1 MSERVRSTAVEV
13 GSRLPGG
20 ALIEHAL
27 SIKALAQADMPAL
40 KAEALLKDEDL
51 AQVDALVA

>member
-20 ALIEHAL
+20 PLVEHAL
-27 SIKALAQADMPAL
+27 AIKGLAQADMPAF
-40 KAEALLKDEDL
+40 KAEGL
-51 AQVDALVA
+51 AAP